1 MALDSD
7 FHRGLLPFVLY
18 PFHVRP
24 TYPLRADEQDT
35 VYLLN

>member
-18 PFHVRP
+18 PFDVRP
-24 TYPLRADEQDT
+24 TFQAWTDEQDT

>member
-18 PFHVRP
+18 PFDVRP
-24 TYPLRADEQDT
+24 TYSPLAGEQDT

>member
-7 FHRGLLPFVLY
+7 FHRGLLLFILY
-18 PFHVRP
+18 PFNVRP
-24 TYPLRADEQDT
+24 TYSPPADEQDT

>member
-7 FHRGLLPFVLY
+7 FHRGLLLFVLY
-18 PFHVRP
+18 PFNVRS
-24 TYPLRADEQDT
+24 TYQALTDEQDT